1 MNFKKLF
8 TIAFATLFM
17 FSCQEE
23 FIDDPKPV
31 DGISETLVFSS
42 RSLVDS
48 FLAGMLRR
56 TRGQFTGGHDAGGI
70 NSMYYARVVK
80 GNDIIQRRTWFTFD
94 YDNDNR
100 EPTYRRPTFSWQF
113 PYYMINQANIAIRGI
128 NNSDLGET
136 DKNETLAQALGIRAF
151 YYFQL
156 ALEFCPGYLQSNPS
170 SEEAPPIYTEPATE
184 GGPMSNLQ
192 EMYDLII
199 SDLTTAI
206 SKASAS
212 RIDKSFFNSN
222 VLHGILS
229 RVYLTTGNYAGA
241 AAHAAQARSG
251 YALSGAEY
259 VDGFDN
265 MSATEWIWA
274 MPQQSDQTNYY
285 FGAPHAQADHEVTSY
300 QGTFIN
306 VDFFGLFSS
315 TDIRRVGTAATGA
328 QFYARYTLNPASYL
342 YICTRKFTFAFSS
355 HFALM
360 RSAEMVLVEAEGKAR
375 TGDEAGAATLLLSLQ
390 QSRDASAVAS
400 GNTGQA
406 LIDEILVERRKELY
420 AELGVEWFDAKRLG
434 TPITRTGNHRIMGDA
449 SLTANDKRFFLKVPQ
464 REIDANDNITDDVNA
479 NR

>member
-31 DGISETLVFSS
+31 DGISESLVFSS

-56 TRGQFTGGHDAGGI
+56 SRGQFTGGHDAGGI

-80 GNDIIQRRTWFTFD
+80 GNDIIQKRTWFLFD

-100 EPTYRRPTFSWQF
+100 EPNYRRPTFSWQF
-113 PYYMINQANIAIRGI
+113 PYFMINQANIAIRGI
-128 NNSDLGET
+128 NNSDLSET
-136 DKNETLAQALGIRAF
+136 DKNETLAQAMGIRAF

-156 ALEFCPGYLQSNPS
+156 ALEFCPAYLQSSPA

-184 GGPMSNLQ
+184 GGPMSTLQ

-206 SKASAS
+206 SKASDS
-212 RIDKSFFNSN
+212 RIDKSFINSN

-241 AAHAAQARSG
+241 AAHAAQARVG
-251 YALSGAEY
+251 YPLAGAEY

-265 MSATEWIWA
+265 MSATEWIWG
-274 MPQQSDQTNYY
+274 MPQQSDQSNYY
-285 FGAPHAQADHEVTSY
+285 YGAPHMQADHENPSY
-300 QGTFIN
+300 AGTFIN
-306 VDFFGLFSS
+306 RDFFSLFST
-315 TDIRRVGTAATGA
+315 TDIRSVGTAATQA
-328 QFYARYTLNPASYL
+328 QFYARYTTNPAAWF
-342 YICTRKFTFAFSS
+342 YIVTRKFTAAFTS

-360 RSAEMVLVEAEGKAR
+360 RSAEMVLTEAEGKAR
-375 TGDEAGAATLLLSLQ
+375 TGDDSGATALLLSLQ
-390 QSRDASAVAS
+390 QSRDPNAVAS

-406 LIDEILVERRKELY
+406 LVDEILVEKRKELY
-420 AELGVEWFDAKRLG
+420 SEIGVEWFDAKRLG
-434 TPITRTGNHRIMGDA
+434 KAMTRTGNHRVMGTS

-464 REIDANDNITDDVNA
+464 REIDANDNITDAVNA